1 VVEPLIDIPPGG
13 WTVDDLDKLPVD
25 NYRYEL
31 TDGVFSVSPSP
42 SALHQKITGRLF
54 GRLDSAVPEQFTVAM
69 GVEIRFTRQLTRI
82 PDLMVVRSDDP
93 DRHWFAP
100 AEVVL
105 AIEIESPGNHVD
117 DRTTKPAIYAQ
128 FGLPHYWRIEP
139 VPLRATTY
147 RLGHGERY
155 VEVHRGDR
163 LTAKEPFDFEV
174 ALTDLMSPW
183 KPRP

>member
-13 WTVDDLDKLPVD
+13 WTVDDLDRLPVD

-31 TDGVFSVSPSP
+31 TDGALSVSPSP
-42 SALHQKITGRLF
+42 SNLHQKIAGRLF
-54 GRLDSAVPEQFTVAM
+54 ARLDSAVPEQFDVAM
-69 GVEIRFTRQLTRI
+69 GVEIRFTQKLTRI
-82 PDLMVVRSDDP
+82 PDLMVLHTDDP
-93 DRHWFAP
+93 DRHWFTP

-139 VPLRATTY
+139 DPLRVTTY
-147 RLGHGERY
+147 RVGHGDRY
-155 VEVHRGDR
+155 VEVFRGDK
-163 LTAKEPFDFEV
+163 LAVSEPFGFEL
-174 ALTDLMSPW
+174 ALDDLMSPW
-183 KPRP
+183 KPQQ